1 MELGSPIRTLASEY
15 GAYCPAWF
23 PDGRKIAY
31 VKIRG
36 GAQRLVRS
44 PVTGASAG
52 VTFLTSSRRGEDDW
66 QPDVSPDGKR
76 IAFCTHIQ
84 GVWQIAAIDADGS
97 NFTLYCPG
105 MTPRWSPDGQRLVFD
120 REVGLYRQIFVIDL
134 AKAGQVSQL
143 TTDTGVYRDPAWS
156 PDGLWV
162 VFEKGLTGSD
172 LCIMKNDGSNVTQ
185 LTSGAAYDVDPSWS
199 SDGFIYFASKTDS
212 DYNIWRLKPILPE

>member
-1 MELGSPIRTLASEY
+1 
-15 GAYCPAWF
+15 
-23 PDGRKIAY
+23 
-31 VKIRG
+31 
-36 GAQRLVRS
+36 
-44 PVTGASAG
+44 
-52 VTFLTSSRRGEDDW
+52 LTSSRRGEDDW